1 MARVR
6 FRVEQPSR
14 RIRSIRI
21 EGFKSIVDLTL
32 ELGSLNVLIGANGA
46 GKTAVLEAIGLLS
59 AGADGRVDDAE
70 LLRRGVRPGVPALY
84 KSAFSD
90 LERIPRFIK
99 LEARSASH
107 AHYKL
112 GLDNPRE
119 SAATPWRFS
128 TETIG
133 TDAQPKIFTRSPRG
147 GNEWAEGGLKRKLS
161 PLDPFRGIV
170 PAALPSGRM
179 PPSVVELFNTLR
191 EFAIFDPQTAI
202 LRGTQPDLGQRNPLG
217 LGGGRLAEAVEQL
230 LSSSKRPTGLEP
242 EALSELI
249 EWASDVT
256 CAAPTPDLVSPS
268 IPVVNKVVRF
278 TDRYLREGRN
288 QLSGYDASEGALF
301 VLFALA
307 ALLHP
312 HSPRFFAIEN
322 IGHALHP
329 RLARRLVALLAKH
342 TVRLRRQVLITTH
355 NPLVLDALDLAN
367 DEVRLLAV
375 DRTRTGHTV
384 VTRIGHTE
392 ALARARASG
401 HTLSQ
406 MWTRGLLGAVP
417 DLG

>member
-1 MARVR
+1 MAKVRLRVR
-6 FRVEQPSR
+6 KPSP
-14 RIRSIRI
+14 RIRSIRV
-21 EGFKSIVDLTL
+21 EGFKSIVELTL
-32 ELGSLNVLIGANGA
+32 ELGSLNVLIGANGT

-59 AGADGRVDDAE
+59 AAADGRVDDAE

-90 LERIPRFIK
+90 LKRIPRMIK
-99 LEARSASH
+99 LEAQSESGAL
-107 AHYKL
+107 YKV
-112 GLDNPRE
+112 GLDNPKD

-133 TDAQPKIFTRSPRG
+133 TDAQPKILTRSPRG
-147 GNEWAEGGLKRKLS
+147 GNQWAQGGLKKKLS
-161 PLDPFRGIV
+161 SLDPLRGIA
-170 PAALPSGRM
+170 PAALPSGAM
-179 PPSVVELFNTLR
+179 PPEVGALFDTLR
-191 EFAIFDPQTAI
+191 GFAIFDPQTAI
-202 LRGTQPDLGQRNPLG
+202 LRGTQPDLRQRDPLG
-217 LGGGRLAEAVEQL
+217 LGGGRLAEAVAQL
-230 LSSSKRPTGLEP
+230 LTSARPRGLEAD
-242 EALSELI
+242 ALSELI

-256 CAAPTPDLVSPS
+256 CAAPTPDLISPS
-268 IPVVNKVVRF
+268 IPVVNEVVRF
-278 TDRYLREGRN
+278 TDRYMREGRN

-312 HSPRFFAIEN
+312 RSPRFFAIEN

-329 RLARRLVALLAKH
+329 RLARRLVAILAEH
-342 TVRLRRQVLITTH
+342 SVRLRRQVLITTH

-367 DEVRLLAV
+367 DQIRLLAV
-375 DRTRTGHTV
+375 DRTRSGHTV
-384 VTRIGHTE
+384 VTRIAHSD
-392 ALARARASG
+392 ALESARASG